1 MHVKQRCCCV
11 SKLSLRSSRFRFL
24 RAKQD
29 KRDMPALEVTKGIL
43 RNHDGD
49 DMENHV
55 KKAIGLMSK
64 TTTLHVHHTF
74 LCISFLSLH
83 NYDVKWP
90 NFKFTW
96 ERERQGNKFYHL
108 CLNSGAVPSLQLQHQ
123 NSLILRNGANWDNR
137 EKVWKAAKSVFQR
150 PFHGRR
156 RCRILR
162 SLKIKGAGEGAGN
175 ERKLPYP
182 DPTSYF
188 FAPFSPCTSFV
199 LTPLGL
205 I

>member
-29 KRDMPALEVTKGIL
+29 KRDMPALVTKGNL
-43 RNHDGD
+43 RNYDGD
-49 DMENHV
+49 GMENHV
-55 KKAIGLMSK
+55 KKAIGLISK

-74 LCISFLSLH
+74 LYISFLSLY
-83 NYDVKWP
+83 NYDGKWP

-108 CLNSGAVPSLQLQHQ
+108 CQNSGAVPSLQLQHQ
-123 NSLILRNGANWDNR
+123 NSLLLSNEANWDNR
-137 EKVWKAAKSVFQR
+137 EKSLKGCEVYFSKTFSWTSPLSDCKVPENKRS
-150 PFHGRR
+150 GRR
-156 RCRILR
+156 
-162 SLKIKGAGEGAGN
+162 GGEGK
-175 ERKLPYP
+175 ETSQLPP
-182 DPTSYF
+182 PPSYF
-188 FAPFSPCTSFV
+188 FAPFSPCTSSM
-199 LTPLGL
+199 LAPLGS